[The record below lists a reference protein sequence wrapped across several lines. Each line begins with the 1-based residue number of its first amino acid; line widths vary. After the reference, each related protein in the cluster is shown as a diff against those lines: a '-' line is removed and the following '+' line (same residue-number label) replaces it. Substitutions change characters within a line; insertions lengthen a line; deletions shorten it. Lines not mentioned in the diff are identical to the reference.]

1 MKNILALTIFFL
13 LFFCMVSSAE
23 EIKTIRC
30 ATFNASMYRDLK
42 GRLLE
47 DLKNGNDKQIENVAE
62 IIQRVNPDILLINE
76 FDYYENNVAIDAFKR
91 NYLEVSHNGSKAIH
105 FNYIYHAQSNTGVDT
120 GYDLNKN
127 GILHEADDCFGFGQ
141 FEGQYAFALFSKY
154 PIDHNN
160 MRTFRKFL
168 WKDMPNALIPYDY
181 YTKEEVNILRLSSKN
196 HVDVPIRIDEGIV
209 FHILASHPT
218 PPTFDG
224 PEDRNGK
231 RNYDEI
237 RFFADYIDPNN
248 NHYIYDD
255 NGKKGGLTKDVFFII
270 MGDLNADP
278 FDGDSIKGA
287 VNQLLDKPM
296 INQCVSYGSCTPSS
310 LGGIEYSKSEYGS
323 TAHKGNP
330 AYDTASFAGGLR
342 VDYVLPSANLTTIAS
357 GIFWPTQDDP
367 LYRLVEYTDNGPASS
382 DHHLVW
388 IDIVMP

>member
-1 MKNILALTIFFL
+1 
-13 LFFCMVSSAE
+13 
-23 EIKTIRC
+23 
-30 ATFNASMYRDLK
+30 
-42 GRLLE
+42 
-47 DLKNGNDKQIENVAE
+47 
-62 IIQRVNPDILLINE
+62 
-76 FDYYENNVAIDAFKR
+76 
-91 NYLEVSHNGSKAIH
+91 
-105 FNYIYHAQSNTGVDT
+105 
-120 GYDLNKN
+120 
-127 GILHEADDCFGFGQ
+127 
-141 FEGQYAFALFSKY
+141 
-154 PIDHNN
+154 
-160 MRTFRKFL
+160 
-168 WKDMPNALIPYDY
+168 MPNALIPYDY
-181 YTKEEVNILRLSSKN
+181 YTEEEVNILRLSSKN
-196 HVDVPIRIDEGIV
+196 HVDVPIRIDDGIV
-209 FHILASHPT
+209 FHMLASHPT

-224 PEDRNGK
+224 PEDRNGR

-248 NHYIYDD
+248 SYYIYDD
-255 NGKKGGLTKDVFFII
+255 NGKKGGLTNDIFFIV